1 MKRNYLILAAV
12 LVVALIAGYLAAS
25 NKGAINL
32 DQFAPKVPGG
42 EFELQSIDGP
52 VKLSDYKDKLVLIYF
67 GYTQCPDVCPTAMSL
82 TGTALAQL
90 EPDELAQVQTLF
102 ISVDPARDSVDR
114 VNEYSH
120 FFHPSII
127 GITGSKDEIDDVTKR
142 YGAYYKIID
151 TGSKTDYPV
160 DHSSQT
166 IVVGKNGAIAATIAH
181 GTSPDEVVKT
191 LRENL

>member
-1 MKRNYLILAAV
+1 MLAAM
-12 LVVALIAGYLAAS
+12 LIAALIAGYFAAS
-25 NKGAINL
+25 NKGSINL

-42 EFELQSIDGP
+42 EFELQSINGP
-52 VKLSDYKDKLVLIYF
+52 VKLSDYEGKLVLIYF
-67 GYTQCPDVCPTAMSL
+67 GYTYCPDVCPTALSL

-90 EPDELAQVQTLF
+90 EANELDQVQTLF
-102 ISVDPARDSVDR
+102 VSVDPARDTVERLD
-114 VNEYSH
+114 EYSH

-127 GITGSKDEIDDVTKR
+127 GITGSKDQIDDVTKR

-166 IVVGKNGAIAATIAH
+166 IVVGKDGAIAATIPH
-181 GTSPDEVVKT
+181 GTSPDEVVNT
-191 LRENL
+191 LRNNF

>member
-12 LVVALIAGYLAAS
+12 LLVALIAGYLAAS
-25 NKGAINL
+25 NKGTINL

-42 EFELQSIDGP
+42 EFELQSINGP
-52 VKLSDYKDKLVLIYF
+52 VKLSDYKGKLVLIYF
-67 GYTQCPDVCPTAMSL
+67 GYTYCPDVCPTALSL

-90 EPDELAQVQTLF
+90 EPEELAQVQMLF
-102 ISVDPARDSVDR
+102 VSVDPARDSVDR
-114 VNEYSH
+114 LDEYSH

-127 GITGSKDEIDDVTKR
+127 GITGSKAEIDDITKR
-142 YGAYYKIID
+142 YGAYYKIVD

-166 IVVGKNGAIAATIAH
+166 MVVGKNGEVVATIAH

-191 LRENL
+191 LRKYL